1 LTGLTKLWYIILMFL
16 YYTSKRLSSDCW
28 WVFEGRIGC
37 GALPAPSLRS
47 LRSLR
52 SGTGH
57 AFCRWVVALF
67 RGVSGLIVSPLI
79 DIMRSHRTCNAC
91 AMPGKKNPVMSHA
104 IVVHPIDAELCQL
117 RAGFLIIRCRG
128 PGTALAG
135 PAVVAVQLRITPLWP
150 SRARRPEQKQSNAA
164 ITEKTRPRGIVL
176 EKTSRTNPGA

>member
-117 RAGFLIIRCRG
+117 SS
-128 PGTALAG
+128 
-135 PAVVAVQLRITPLWP
+135 AVCLWP
-150 SRARRPEQKQSNAA
+150 AFQFPSRE
-164 ITEKTRPRGIVL
+164 TV
-176 EKTSRTNPGA
+176 PGRSPLFVHQMTGNQMIRFSGF